1 MAPPPRGTFRLHPY
15 AEPPLRAGRYTLAG
29 EVSGL
34 PGPVRPHAA
43 RLDLVSPRFALPP
56 DQILSTFPPAGARGS
71 FTSRLPQIVLRRR
84 TLPWERSTDLD
95 GDVTTTPTPWLAL
108 VLIAEGEG
116 QLLSDV
122 PVADCTTAGVDLGD
136 DADVPK
142 GACLEVP
149 QAVVDKVFPTLED

>member
-1 MAPPPRGTFRLHPY
+1 M
-15 AEPPLRAGRYTLAG
+15 
-29 EVSGL
+29 S
-34 PGPVRPHAA
+34 
-43 RLDLVSPRFALPP
+43 
-56 DQILSTFPPAGARGS
+56 
-71 FTSRLPQIVLRRR
+71 
-84 TLPWERSTDLD
+84 
-95 GDVTTTPTPWLAL
+95 TTTPTPWLAL

-149 QAVVDKVFPTLED
+149 QVVVDKVFPTVEDLPMLSHVREVDLADTELALGDDDGWLAVVLGNRLPQPGVRYLACLVNLEGQYEALPEIPEPSLDPHLLADRARGRPAAAPRAALRAGVASTPR